1 MIYEKI
7 NSELKEAL
15 KAKDEKK
22 SGVLRMIISQIRNKE
37 IEKKGAGKDPVL
49 TEEEVLDLVKKEAK
63 KRKEAIA
70 LYEQGGRP
78 ELAEVEKEELEL
90 IQSYLPAEMSR
101 EEIEKIV
108 LEIKNGGVTEFN
120 VLIKEAM
127 ARLKGQA
134 DGKLVAEIVKSVL
147 Q

>member
-22 SGVLRMIISQIRNKE
+22 SGILRMIISALRNKE
-37 IEKKGAGKDPVL
+37 IEKKGAGKEPVL

-78 ELAEVEKEELEL
+78 ELAATEKSELEL
-90 IQSYLPAEMSR
+90 IQTYLPAEMSR

-108 LEIKNGGVTEFN
+108 LEIKNSGVSEFN

-147 Q
+147 

>member
-22 SGVLRMIISQIRNKE
+22 SGILRMIISALRNKE
-37 IEKKGAGKDPVL
+37 IEKKGAGKEPVL

-78 ELAEVEKEELEL
+78 ELAATEKSELEL
-90 IQSYLPAEMSR
+90 IQTYLPAEMSR
-101 EEIEKIV
+101 EDIEKVV
-108 LEIKNGGVTEFN
+108 LEIKNSGVSEFN

-147 Q
+147 

>member
-22 SGVLRMIISQIRNKE
+22 SGILRMIISALRNKE
-37 IEKKGAGKDPVL
+37 IEKKGAGKEPVL

-63 KRKEAIA
+63 KRKEAIT

-78 ELAEVEKEELEL
+78 ELAAVEKSELEL
-90 IQSYLPAEMSR
+90 IQTYLPAEMSR

-108 LEIKNGGVTEFN
+108 LEIKNSGVSEFN

-147 Q
+147 

>member
-22 SGVLRMIISQIRNKE
+22 SGILRMIISALRNKE
-37 IEKKGAGKDPVL
+37 IEKKGAGKEPVL

-78 ELAEVEKEELEL
+78 ELAATEKSELEL
-90 IQSYLPAEMSR
+90 IQTYLPAEMSR
-101 EEIEKIV
+101 EEIEKII
-108 LEIKNGGVTEFN
+108 LEIKNSGVSEFN

-147 Q
+147 

>member
-22 SGVLRMIISQIRNKE
+22 SGLLRMIISVLRNKE

-49 TEEEVLDLVKKEAK
+49 TEDEVLDLVKREAK
-63 KRKEAIA
+63 KRKEAIT
-70 LYEQGGRP
+70 LYEQGGRAD
-78 ELAEVEKEELEL
+78 LADIEKAELEL
-90 IQSYLPAEMSR
+90 IQVYLPAELSR
-101 EEIEKIV
+101 EEIEKVV
-108 LEIKNGGVTEFN
+108 LEIKNSGVTEFN

-134 DGKLVAEIVKSVL
+134 DGKLVSEVVRSVL